1 MKVFKQLPKK
11 KEVEKK
17 SISNQIRVIPNQI
30 PRNIKNKNDPKT
42 NSKQKNVK
50 KQNSSEEHKLEKNE
64 EFLHVLNRL
73 KKKNEVSS
81 FDLKDD
87 VNKFNDISILNS
99 NLLLNQ
105 ISDEIKNRFDEK
117 NFQKNENTKV
127 LQLISK
133 KKSPENLKNNKIR
146 IEKIISKNKENSYNT
161 NNSKIGKLS

>member
-1 MKVFKQLPKK
+1 M
-11 KEVEKK
+11 
-17 SISNQIRVIPNQI
+17 
-30 PRNIKNKNDPKT
+30 
-42 NSKQKNVK
+42 
-50 KQNSSEEHKLEKNE
+50 
-64 EFLHVLNRL
+64 NRL

-146 IEKIISKNKENSYNT
+146 LIKV
-161 NNSKIGKLS
+161 

>member
-1 MKVFKQLPKK
+1 M
-11 KEVEKK
+11 
-17 SISNQIRVIPNQI
+17 
-30 PRNIKNKNDPKT
+30 
-42 NSKQKNVK
+42 
-50 KQNSSEEHKLEKNE
+50 
-64 EFLHVLNRL
+64 NRL